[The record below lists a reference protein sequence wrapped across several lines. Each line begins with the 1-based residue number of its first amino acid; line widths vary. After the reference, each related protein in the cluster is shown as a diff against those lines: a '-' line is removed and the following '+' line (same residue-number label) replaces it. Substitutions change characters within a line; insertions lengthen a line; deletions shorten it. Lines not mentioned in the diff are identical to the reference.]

1 MATKEKRNARGIAST
16 GSAAALLNVKSLA
29 PAGGLKFDG
38 SALHSSGK
46 DPVTNHVAVGPE
58 KELNDQARQARVSD
72 SHSQI
77 SDPTTSEGTRAE
89 THATAGKMS
98 AVGLGDAVKLVAFS
112 DGGHSPS
119 GSFGSNTPISL
130 IDSLRAPGTAG
141 GLSSKDQSATDTA
154 GTNAH
159 SSSDAAATGVSGG
172 NFESL
177 TVGSGTAT
185 ANVTDTVTPAT
196 VDLTASTVNEGSG
209 ANYVFT
215 ATLSNASE
223 GVTTIHTDQG
233 DISIADGATTGTLT
247 IASGNGE
254 DVYSDASS
262 LTAHITG
269 VSGGNFEHLVVGSG
283 TATAQVNDT
292 ITDATVDLT
301 ASTVTEGA
309 GASYVFTATLSD
321 ASQGVTTIHTDQGDI
336 SIADGAT
343 TGTLTIASGNGEDV
357 YSDASSLTAHI
368 TGVSGGNFEH
378 LVVGSGTATAQV
390 NDTITDATV
399 DLTASTVTEGAGA
412 SYVFTATLS
421 DASQGVTTIH
431 TDQGDISIAD
441 GATTGTL
448 TIASGNG
455 EDVYSDASSLTAH
468 ITGVSGGNFEHL
480 VVGSGTATAQVNDTI
495 TDATVD
501 LTASTVTEGA
511 GASYVFTATLSDA
524 SQGVTTIHTD
534 QGDISIADGA
544 TTGTLTIAS
553 GNGEDVYTDASSLTA
568 HITGVSGGNFE
579 SLSVGS
585 GTATAQVTDTV
596 TPATVD
602 LTASTV
608 NEGSGASYVFTATLS
623 NASEGVTTIHTD
635 QGDISIAD
643 GATTGT
649 LTIASGN
656 GEDVYTDASSLTA
669 HITGVSGGNFESL
682 SVGTGTATANV
693 TDTVTPATV
702 DLTASTVNEGSG
714 ASYVFTA
721 TLSNASEGVTTI
733 HTDQGDISIADG
745 ATTGTLTI
753 ASGNGED
760 VYTDASSL
768 TAHITGVSGGNFEL
782 LSVGTGTATAQVTDT
797 VTPAT
802 VDLTASTVTEGAGA
816 SYVFTATLS
825 DASQGVTTIHTD
837 QGDIS
842 IADGATTGTLTIASG
857 NGEDVYTRRLQPD
870 GSHHRRLR
878 RQLRAPGGRQRHGDG
893 AGQ

>member
-1 MATKEKRNARGIAST
+1 VTATLSNASEGVTTIHTDQGDISIADGATTGTLTIASGNGEDVYT
-16 GSAAALLNVKSLA
+16 DASSL
-29 PAGGLKFDG
+29 
-38 SALHSSGK
+38 
-46 DPVTNHVAVGPE
+46 
-58 KELNDQARQARVSD
+58 
-72 SHSQI
+72 
-77 SDPTTSEGTRAE
+77 
-89 THATAGKMS
+89 TA
-98 AVGLGDAVKLVAFS
+98 
-112 DGGHSPS
+112 H
-119 GSFGSNTPISL
+119 I
-130 IDSLRAPGTAG
+130 
-141 GLSSKDQSATDTA
+141 
-154 GTNAH
+154 
-159 SSSDAAATGVSGG
+159 TGVPGG

-177 TVGSGTAT
+177 PVGSGTAT
-185 ANVTDTVTPAT
+185 AQVTDTVTPAT
-196 VDLTASTVNEGSG
+196 VDLTASTVTEGAG
-209 ANYVFT
+209 ASYVFT

-254 DVYSDASS
+254 DVYTDASS

-269 VSGGNFEHLVVGSG
+269 VPGGNFESLPVGSG
-283 TATAQVNDT
+283 TATAQVTDT
-292 ITDATVDLT
+292 VTPATVDLT

-309 GASYVFTATLSD
+309 GASYVFTATLSN
-321 ASQGVTTIHTDQGDI
+321 AS
-336 SIADGAT
+336 
-343 TGTLTIASGNGEDV
+343 E
-357 YSDASSLTAHI
+357 
-368 TGVSGGNFEH
+368 
-378 LVVGSGTATAQV
+378 
-390 NDTITDATV
+390 
-399 DLTASTVTEGAGA
+399 
-412 SYVFTATLS
+412 
-421 DASQGVTTIH
+421 
-431 TDQGDISIAD
+431 
-441 GATTGTL
+441 
-448 TIASGNG
+448 
-455 EDVYSDASSLTAH
+455 
-468 ITGVSGGNFEHL
+468 
-480 VVGSGTATAQVNDTI
+480 
-495 TDATVD
+495 
-501 LTASTVTEGA
+501 
-511 GASYVFTATLSDA
+511 
-524 SQGVTTIHTD
+524 GVTTIHTD

-568 HITGVSGGNFE
+568 HITGVSGGNCE
-579 SLSVGS
+579 SLPVGS

-608 NEGSGASYVFTATLS
+608 TEGAGASYVFTATLS

-682 SVGTGTATANV
+682 TVGSGTATAQV

-702 DLTASTVNEGSG
+702 DLTASTVTEGAG

-768 TAHITGVSGGNFEL
+768 TAHITGVSGGNFESL
-782 LSVGTGTATAQVTDT
+782 TVGSGTATANVVDT

-802 VDLTASTVTEGAGA
+802 VDLTAATVNEGSGA
-816 SYVFTATLS
+816 SYV
-825 DASQGVTTIHTD
+825 
-837 QGDIS
+837 
-842 IADGATTGTLTIASG
+842 
-857 NGEDVYTRRLQPD
+857 
-870 GSHHRRLR
+870 
-878 RQLRAPGGRQRHGDG
+878 
-893 AGQ
+893 